1 MITAQVM
8 TLAPSVWM
16 GLTTFLVLWVGT
28 LVWWSAKMTAYRE
41 KTEVDIV
48 EIRRTIESLS
58 KQNSERST
66 YNEEHYVSLQAYQ
79 ASNQELCRRLLTLE
93 DIKLGERLATI
104 EANQGTQADTL
115 FQIQNTLTEM
125 QKSLRK

>member
-1 MITAQVM
+1 MVTAQAM
-8 TLAPSVWM
+8 TLAPSAWI
-16 GLTTFLVLWVGT
+16 GLTTFLVLWIGT

-58 KQNSERST
+58 KQSSERSL
-66 YNEEHYVSLQAYQ
+66 YNEEHYVSLQTYQ
-79 ASNQELCRRLLTLE
+79 VNNQELCRRLLTLE

-104 EANQGTQADTL
+104 ETNQGTQASTL
-115 FQIQNTLTEM
+115 FQIQNTLNEM
-125 QKSLRK
+125 QKYLRK